1 MENQWVDTITAISTP
16 YGRGGVGVVRVS
28 GPLVCEITQSL
39 FNEIP
44 QPYKAKLKGIYN
56 EKGEMIDKGL
66 VLFFQKPHSFTG
78 EDVLEFHGHGNPVIL
93 EMIISVVTQ
102 RGARIAMPGEFSKRA
117 FLNNKMDLTQAEAV
131 ADLID
136 ASTQTAALSAARSL
150 QGDFS
155 KHIHRIGELLLRLR
169 MFVEASL
176 DFPDEDI
183 EFIEEEKIA
192 SQVKDLGLEIET
204 LMHQAKQGQILR
216 EGVQVVIAGQ
226 PNAGKSSLLNALT
239 QQESA
244 IVTAIAGTT
253 RDLIKECIHIDG
265 LPLQIIDTAGIR
277 ANPDAIEQEGI
288 KRAEQQFELADRIL
302 LLVDAT
308 QRPLLSDVET
318 KLLERFGQKIIVI
331 LNKIDLLESGPQHH
345 DDYNQDFVCISA
357 KNKLGIT
364 ELLQQIKRSVGFVQD
379 EAGRFM
385 ARKRHIEALLL
396 TKNHIH
402 AALDKIK
409 KKSLELVAQELR
421 LAHDALGE
429 IVGRMSSDDLLGK
442 IFTSFCIGK

>member
-1 MENQWVDTITAISTP
+1 MQSQQVDTITAIATP
-16 YGRGGVGVVRVS
+16 FGRGGVGVVRVS
-28 GPLVCEITQSL
+28 GPLVSDITQSL
-39 FNEIP
+39 FKEIP
-44 QPYKAKLKGIYN
+44 EPYKAKLKGVYN
-56 EKGEMIDKGL
+56 AKGEMIDKGL
-66 VLFFQKPHSFTG
+66 VLYFKQPHSFTG

-93 EMIISVVTQ
+93 EMVISEITQ
-102 RGARIAMPGEFSKRA
+102 RGARIALPGEFSKRA

-136 ASTQTAALSAARSL
+136 ASTQKAALSAARSL

-183 EFIEEEKIA
+183 EFIEAEKIA
-192 SQVKDLGLEIET
+192 TQVMKLNSEMDT
-204 LMHQAKQGQILR
+204 LMSQAKQGQILR
-216 EGVQVVIAGQ
+216 EGVQIVIAGQ

-244 IVTAIAGTT
+244 IVTPIAGTT
-253 RDLIKECIHIDG
+253 RDLIRESIHIDG

-277 ANPDAIEQEGI
+277 SNPDEIEQEGI

-308 QRPLLSDVET
+308 QTPLLSPVE
-318 KLLERFGQKIIVI
+318 KKVLDRFKNKVMLV
-331 LNKIDLLESGPQHH
+331 LNKIDLIDSYSNNEMIG
-345 DDYNQDFVCISA
+345 ISA

-364 ELLQQIKRSVGFVQD
+364 ELLQAIKQSVGFSED
-379 EAGRFM
+379 EAGGFI
-385 ARKRHIEALLL
+385 ARKRHIEALEL
-396 TKNHIH
+396 TKNHIQ
-402 AALDKIK
+402 AALSQL
-409 KKSLELVAQELR
+409 KSKALELVAQELR

-442 IFTSFCIGK
+442 IFTNFCIGK